1 MSEPHESPLVRHDIT
16 DVLPSAVLTDFN
28 ARQVPTT
35 GPPTNPDVSLLEF
48 CSVVLTIV
56 LADVTIY
63 NGHGY
68 AGQALLLAVTPL
80 LIALGGRQ
88 RRVGWQTVIVTLLT
102 WGVAARLLW
111 CGSELAFAIG
121 LVLLGCVS
129 ISLNSGKIYLLEVIR
144 FLGLL
149 VPAGGA
155 GMVAYDRWVKSVLRY
170 WVGVPTFTR
179 LLTLLMPPI
188 AGLIFL
194 TIFVLANPDIVKL
207 VSDQL
212 AELTRTFQTWVSDF
226 IGSPSRI
233 LFWLGTAWLAV
244 GLLRPLLPT
253 DARFD
258 SISGQHSTMAG
269 AEAELYFAFRNT
281 IQLLIV
287 LFAAYLGFEFWT
299 MWFRT
304 FPPKFH
310 FSGYAHEGAAWLT
323 VALALA
329 TIMLSA
335 IFRGPMMHDPRMPFL
350 RRLAMIWAFENL
362 ALALAVYNRLSIYI
376 GFNGMTRMRVVGLLG
391 ISAVVA
397 GFVLVVI
404 KMWRG
409 HNFAWVIRM
418 QLMAVAFAFYLYAV
432 APVDYWVMSYN
443 VRQIMAGNLAPSVQ
457 ISHHPTSTEGML
469 MLFPLLGCPDPIIR
483 EGVAE
488 LLVDAHAELNRR
500 RVPHW
505 SAFQMADARLLRSAK
520 EGPVES
526 RVASLKIEK
535 GAAER
540 FKTYSYRWY

>member
-1 MSEPHESPLVRHDIT
+1 MNEPNEPLPVPHDVQT
-16 DVLPSAVLTDFN
+16 LSGSADLTTQDLSAN
-28 ARQVPTT
+28 A
-35 GPPTNPDVSLLEF
+35 GPVIPDVSLLEF
-48 CSVVLTIV
+48 CSVILMIVLVDLTI
-56 LADVTIY
+56 Y
-63 NGHGY
+63 SGKGY
-68 AGQALLLAVTPL
+68 AGYALLLAVIPL
-80 LIALGGRQ
+80 LIALGGRK
-88 RRVGWQTVIVTLLT
+88 RRLGWQTIVVTLLT

-111 CGSELAFAIG
+111 CGNELAFAIG

-129 ISLNSGKIYLLEVIR
+129 ISLNSGTIYLLDVIR
-144 FLGLL
+144 FFGLL

-155 GMVAYDRWVKSVLRY
+155 GMVAYDRWLKKVLRH

-179 LLTLLMPPI
+179 LLTVLMPPI

-207 VSDQL
+207 VSAQL
-212 AELTRTFQTWVSDF
+212 AELTRSFQAWVTDF
-226 IGSPSRI
+226 VDTPARV
-233 LFWLGTAWLAV
+233 LFWVGIAWLAV
-244 GLLRPLLPT
+244 GLLRPLLPADVRA
-253 DARFD
+253 DAT
-258 SISGQHSTMAG
+258 SGPPVASG
-269 AEAELYFAFRNT
+269 AESELYVAFRNT
-281 IQLLIV
+281 IQLLIA

-310 FSGYAHEGAAWLT
+310 YSGYAHEGAAWLT

-329 TIMLSA
+329 TLMLSA
-335 IFRGPMMHDPRMPFL
+335 IFRGQMLRDPRMPFL
-350 RRLAMIWAFENL
+350 RRIAMVWAIENL
-362 ALALAVYNRLSIYI
+362 VLALAVYNRLSIYI
-376 GFNGMTRMRVVGLLG
+376 GFNGMTRMRVVGILG

-418 QLMAVAFAFYLYAV
+418 QLMAVAIAIYLYAV

-469 MLFPLLGCPDPIIR
+469 MLFPLLDCPDPIIR

-488 LLVDAHAELNRR
+488 LLVDAHGELNRR
-500 RVPHW
+500 RVLHW
-505 SAFQMADARLLRSAK
+505 SAFQWANARFFRLAH
-520 EGPVES
+520 EGPSEPRIRSVKFTE
-526 RVASLKIEK
+526 